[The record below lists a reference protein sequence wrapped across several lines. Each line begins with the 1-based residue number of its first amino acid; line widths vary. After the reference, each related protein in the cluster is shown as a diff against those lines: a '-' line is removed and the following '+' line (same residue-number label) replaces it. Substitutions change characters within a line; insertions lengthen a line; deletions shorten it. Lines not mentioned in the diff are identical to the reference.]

1 MAINPDDMKI
11 GLSYGG
17 KDEGGNYMVRNGKK
31 TYIPDDVFLRPP
43 RRPQNPTS
51 GGRFVN
57 DYSFLNLP
65 EPGSAVRSPID
76 IAQESLPPS
85 VLEQINFSAPQE
97 LPQADLLSRGP
108 TPQII
113 PTRPQGILGTQ
124 NFQNILETAVGNAEA
139 EIQMLQEAKIDLT
152 NQYEQAVVAQDALTA
167 KAAEDQLAAVNAK
180 EQELLT
186 ERANIIQ
193 ELEQG
198 FGVEREGFQTNIANL
213 EGTVTDLQANI
224 DTLTQERDAAIAEQD
239 VIRAT
244 AADNQA
250 KALAD
255 QRTDLQGQIDT
266 LSASQPAETTQ
277 AGMTTSDVITPPSPD
292 EYLSTLEAYNPSYMG
307 FEDERLIGRQNEMMA
322 PPPVQQQAFPVT
334 GQDLGI
340 RAQRELPVTNPGIPT
355 DIASQLQNMNIQPP
369 NLNFNNLRTGMA
381 GGGDINKIEILLK
394 KIG

>member
-1 MAINPDDMKI
+1 
-11 GLSYGG
+11 
-17 KDEGGNYMVRNGKK
+17 
-31 TYIPDDVFLRPP
+31 
-43 RRPQNPTS
+43 
-51 GGRFVN
+51 
-57 DYSFLNLP
+57 
-65 EPGSAVRSPID
+65 
-76 IAQESLPPS
+76 
-85 VLEQINFSAPQE
+85 
-97 LPQADLLSRGP
+97 
-108 TPQII
+108 
-113 PTRPQGILGTQ
+113 
-124 NFQNILETAVGNAEA
+124 
-139 EIQMLQEAKIDLT
+139 MLQEAKIDLT

-277 AGMTTSDVITPPSPD
+277 AGMTTSDVITPPSPE

-307 FEDERLIGRQNEMMA
+307 FEDERMIGRQNERMA
-322 PPPVQQQAFPVT
+322 SPPVQQQAFPVT

>member
-1 MAINPDDMKI
+1 MH
-11 GLSYGG
+11 
-17 KDEGGNYMVRNGKK
+17 
-31 TYIPDDVFLRPP
+31 
-43 RRPQNPTS
+43 
-51 GGRFVN
+51 
-57 DYSFLNLP
+57 
-65 EPGSAVRSPID
+65 
-76 IAQESLPPS
+76 
-85 VLEQINFSAPQE
+85 
-97 LPQADLLSRGP
+97 
-108 TPQII
+108 
-113 PTRPQGILGTQ
+113 
-124 NFQNILETAVGNAEA
+124 
-139 EIQMLQEAKIDLT
+139 LQR
-152 NQYEQAVVAQDALTA
+152 

-266 LSASQPAETTQ
+266 LSASQPAETTGIQ
-277 AGMTTSDVITPPSPD
+277 TAPTSD
-292 EYLSTLEAYNPSYMG
+292 EYLPTLEAYNPSYMG
-307 FEDERLIGRQNEMMA
+307 FEDERMIGRQNEA
-322 PPPVQQQAFPVT
+322 DALANLQAASAAGTASLSDVQAAKNASANLIAQEAFENRSVPIT

-340 RAQRELPVTNPGIPT
+340 SKPSVSPIDMSKINLPPNYL
-355 DIASQLQNMNIQPP
+355 DQLQNIQLPR
-369 NLNFNNLRTGMA
+369 NLNFGNLRTGMA

>member
-1 MAINPDDMKI
+1 MAN
-11 GLSYGG
+11 
-17 KDEGGNYMVRNGKK
+17 
-31 TYIPDDVFLRPP
+31 
-43 RRPQNPTS
+43 
-51 GGRFVN
+51 GRFVN

-65 EPGSAVRSPID
+65 EPGSAVRSPIE

-124 NFQNILETAVGNAEA
+124 NFQNILQTAVGNAEA

-266 LSASQPAETTQ
+266 LSASQPAETTGIQ
-277 AGMTTSDVITPPSPD
+277 TAPTPD

-340 RAQRELPVTNPGIPT
+340 RAQRELPITNPGIPT